1 MLYFVQREKISFGL
15 RSFCC
20 VVRWCYCIE
29 WHIMPSMTE
38 LMPPCGFFFAAL
50 FSSSVSR
57 AHAAKELLV
66 GGSELKHLC
75 VFAAFSHQ
83 QLPATQSW
91 SCQVF
96 YVCPSCYPFLRG
108 YWNFCQMF
116 KNASVIYRIL
126 RELAWTLQERLSF
139 PLYAVDAHGT
149 FGYEDVFLLTSLFR
163 TCNSRSQEN
172 KGLLLPTFLNLPL
185 STTFFSQFEWCGHA
199 SVIGWLKW

>member
-1 MLYFVQREKISFGL
+1 
-15 RSFCC
+15 
-20 VVRWCYCIE
+20 
-29 WHIMPSMTE
+29 
-38 LMPPCGFFFAAL
+38 
-50 FSSSVSR
+50 
-57 AHAAKELLV
+57 V

-149 FGYEDVFLLTSLFR
+149 FGYEDVFLL
-163 TCNSRSQEN
+163 
-172 KGLLLPTFLNLPL
+172 PTFLNLPL